1 MATIYP
7 PTAKESPVNLD
18 HIAENEITVPAAQIA
33 LALLE
38 ASIQEALEQ
47 FSAATGL
54 DVQAIELS
62 PVMDE
67 GPTVYGVHCIVT
79 L

>member
-1 MATIYP
+1 MISRHPDTIS
-7 PTAKESPVNLD
+7 ELISPQLYTELD
-18 HIAENEITVPAAQIA
+18 TLENTIRA
-33 LALLE
+33 
-38 ASIQEALEQ
+38 ALEQ

-54 DVQAIELS
+54 DVQAVELS